1 MTLLEMP
8 RMPKFRPGAAAELAG
23 FFLQQIG
30 GETDWLTILKLLYYT
45 EKRALERYEWPII
58 FDRMYCFPQGP
69 VPETVYRLLKEEV
82 SYPEWS
88 EVIESKRPHTVR
100 LRIPPTTKH
109 LSQVQL
115 DIAREV
121 FKENEGKSGLRMS
134 AESHSLE
141 EWTDPQEAAIRFPM
155 LPCSWC
161 WGRAR
166 ESRSAFMINWKKRR
180 SWRKSFS
187 ERGSEGFLPQGERAQ

>member
-141 EWTDPQEAAIRFPM
+141 EWTDPQGSSNPLSYATLLM
-155 LPCSWC
+155 VL
-161 WGRAR
+161 G
-166 ESRSAFMINWKKRR
+166 K
-180 SWRKSFS
+180 
-187 ERGSEGFLPQGERAQ
+187 SEGESQRIYDQLEEEAELEEILQ